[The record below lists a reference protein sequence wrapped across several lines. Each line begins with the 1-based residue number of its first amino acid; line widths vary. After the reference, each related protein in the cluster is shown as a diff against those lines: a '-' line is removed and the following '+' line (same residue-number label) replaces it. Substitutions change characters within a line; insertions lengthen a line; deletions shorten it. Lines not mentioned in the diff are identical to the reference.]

1 MRFSTRIVQ
10 HQARHPAYAS
20 LVVFVFYIPG
30 WELGLSVEISG
41 SACEEFWRQRGRK
54 REGKIVDK
62 CGRRGGGGSKGE
74 KEGDVMQEQ
83 T

>member
-41 SACEEFWRQRGRK
+41 SACEELG
-54 REGKIVDK
+54 REG
-62 CGRRGGGGSKGE
+62 GREKGR
-74 KEGDVMQEQ
+74 
-83 T
+83 